1 MSARANTL
9 GAAAAK
15 AKFLSLLDEVEAKRK
30 PYIVT
35 KNGRPVAQIVPMPI
49 EDEDPIFGFYKGKL
63 EIKGDVMKP
72 RYTEKELESF
82 RKREA
87 SHLR

>member
-1 MSARANTL
+1 MRTDAHEL

-15 AKFLSLLDEVEAKRK
+15 ARFLSLLDEVEAKRT
-30 PYIVT
+30 PYVVT
-35 KNGRPVAQIVPMPI
+35 KNGRPVAQIVPMPL
-49 EDEDPIFGFYKGKL
+49 EDEDPIFGFYRGKL
-63 EIKGDVMKP
+63 EIKGDVLKP
-72 RYTEKELESF
+72 RYTDEELASF